1 MNLHPTVI
9 EKLVKIFTNY
19 GGYREEHRLVEALN
33 KLELSPYE
41 RQTGEQD
48 TILVL
53 TEDIQRHLNDLK
65 S

>member
-1 MNLHPTVI
+1 MNLHPTVV

-19 GGYREEHRLVEALN
+19 GGYREEHRLREALN
-33 KLELSPYE
+33 QLELSPYE
-41 RQTGEQD
+41 RQTGNQD

>member
-19 GGYREEHRLVEALN
+19 GGYREEHRLVAALK

-53 TEDIQRHLNDLK
+53 TEDIQRHLNSLK